1 MSEPVRVRVAIVDDE
16 PLARESLRRLP
27 VEDPEVEVVAEC
39 GDGRVAPRVLREAR
53 PDLVFLD
60 VRMPGADG
68 FEVLAALPPE
78 ERPLVVFVT
87 AFDRY
92 ALQAFEVHA
101 VDYVLKPFDDERF
114 RIALE
119 RAKETLRRE
128 RVVDAGRRLADLL
141 EAVGPAAAA
150 RVRAEEASPR
160 RIPVPH
166 AGRVEFVDVDE
177 LVWVEAADQY
187 VRLHTA
193 EGAVHLLRDS
203 LSALEE
209 RLDPARFLRV
219 HRSAIV
225 ALDRVR
231 RFERGPGGGR
241 VLVEGGA
248 WIPVSRSRAAELR
261 ARLGAG

>member
-1 MSEPVRVRVAIVDDE
+1 MSDPPRTRVAIVDDE
-16 PLARESLRRLP
+16 PLARESLRRLLA
-27 VEDPEVEVVAEC
+27 EDPEIEIVAEC
-39 GDGRVAPRVLREAR
+39 GDGRAAPNVLREAR

-68 FEVLAALPPE
+68 FEVLARLAPH

-101 VDYVLKPFDDERF
+101 VDYLLKPFDDQRF
-114 RIALE
+114 YAALA

-128 RVVDAGRRLADLL
+128 RVVDASRRLADLL
-141 EAVGPAAAA
+141 EAVGPAG
-150 RVRAEEASPR
+150 ASHASTPQGPIP

-166 AGRVEFVDVDE
+166 AGRVELVDVDE
-177 LVWVEAADQY
+177 IVWIEAAGQY
-187 VRLHTA
+187 VRLHTT
-193 EGAVHLLRDS
+193 GGRVHLLRDS
-203 LSALEE
+203 LASLGE

-231 RFERGPGGGR
+231 RLDRTPGGGR
-241 VLVEGGA
+241 VLLDDDEWV
-248 WIPVSRSRAAELR
+248 PVSRSHVAELR
-261 ARLGAG
+261 ARLASP